1 MRASRRTTSNFRILA
16 LALIAFTLLPAS
28 VLAQSFPSR
37 PVQMVVAFPPGSST
51 DVIARL
57 VAAKLSASWGQQVVA
72 ENRAGAGGS
81 IASAVVARAK
91 PDGYTLLVNSNAH
104 AINLSTMATLPY
116 DTLKDF
122 TEIAPLTIQPNVLAV
137 AANSPY
143 KTLGDYVQAA
153 KTKPNAVTLAHA
165 GVGSGTHLHA
175 ERFIAASGI
184 QVNVIPFKG
193 TAEIVAAMLGGNID
207 SYWLPISAGISQIR
221 AGKLR
226 GLAMGADK
234 RSPLLPE
241 VPTTAEAG
249 VPNADVSLWFGVW
262 GPAGMPEALVN
273 QIAADVRK
281 VLAEPD
287 MREKLV
293 AIGSET
299 MSFSPQ
305 EFARF
310 VRAEIDEN
318 RRLLQR
324 AGVKPQ

>member
-1 MRASRRTTSNFRILA
+1 
-16 LALIAFTLLPAS
+16 
-28 VLAQSFPSR
+28 
-37 PVQMVVAFPPGSST
+37 
-51 DVIARL
+51 
-57 VAAKLSASWGQQVVA
+57 
-72 ENRAGAGGS
+72 
-81 IASAVVARAK
+81 
-91 PDGYTLLVNSNAH
+91 
-104 AINLSTMATLPY
+104 
-116 DTLKDF
+116 
-122 TEIAPLTIQPNVLAV
+122 
-137 AANSPY
+137 
-143 KTLGDYVQAA
+143 
-153 KTKPNAVTLAHA
+153 
-165 GVGSGTHLHA
+165 
-175 ERFIAASGI
+175 
-184 QVNVIPFKG
+184 
-193 TAEIVAAMLGGNID
+193 
-207 SYWLPISAGISQIR
+207 
-221 AGKLR
+221 
-226 GLAMGADK
+226 
-234 RSPLLPE
+234 